1 MGGTPG
7 SGTESPVKGVCSKDD
22 LILKT
27 VALEK
32 FLKTENLTETASS
45 KFCVGRHVI
54 PS

>member
-32 FLKTENLTETASS
+32 F
-45 KFCVGRHVI
+45 
-54 PS
+54 